1 MLWQCNL
8 PTACPWIKNTW
19 LYCSL
24 RSAWDII
31 SCFFISSTSFDR
43 NAFEL
48 ITWHSRTLGRWCW
61 LASLCYLPLTS
72 LLFSHLVFLRKL
84 RGCFFLHS
92 QNLIGLFFTVD
103 MLPFNQICSNYFYFL
118 QLSYSTIYFP
128 MQWLCII
135 HLCSVFSMQSHC
147 RMQCRHFSPVSLW
160 SCLLKQCSI
169 SIKRPSSGQMHEIV
183 RPLSRMLCW
192 NWTEVFNKNFPFRWP
207 YT

>member
-61 LASLCYLPLTS
+61 L
-72 LLFSHLVFLRKL
+72 
-84 RGCFFLHS
+84 FLHS